1 MSPEFHNL
9 ALVYATY
16 IIAAGS
22 PGPSNMRIMATALS
36 AGRRDALI
44 LSAGVLTGA
53 VFWGFMAAT
62 GLAALLSRFAGA
74 IDVLKIVCGLY
85 LLFLAFKAARAA
97 AAPDPTTSAD
107 AATGRS
113 EPALVLYH
121 RGLFLHLTNTKSILG
136 WIALMTLGLGPDA
149 SWRTVAAI
157 LAGCAVLGAAI
168 FSTYAVVFSSGPMV
182 RGYRRARRWIEGAL
196 AGFFAFAG
204 LTLLASRS

>member
-1 MSPEFHNL
+1 MTPEFHSL

-22 PGPSNMRIMATALS
+22 PGPSNMRIMATAMS
-36 AGRRDALI
+36 AGRRDALF

-74 IDVLKIVCGLY
+74 VAVLKVVCGLY
-85 LLFLAFKAARAA
+85 LLFLAYKAARAA
-97 AAPDPTTSAD
+97 AAHDAVAGSATPI
-107 AATGRS
+107 ARR
-113 EPALVLYH
+113 EPALALYR

-136 WIALMTLGLGPDA
+136 WIALMTLGLGPEA
-149 SWRTVAAI
+149 TWRTIAAI

-168 FSTYAVVFSSGPMV
+168 FGTYAIVFSSGPMV

-204 LTLLASRS
+204 VTLLSARG